1 MKGTDIAMKPLR
13 YIKPNMTR
21 LKGNW
26 GRSIIN
32 QIKNNIVPSD
42 ENIRKEAEAC
52 KRRILAKRADEK

>member
-1 MKGTDIAMKPLR
+1 MKGTHITMKTLR

-52 KRRILAKRADEK
+52 